1 MSEIESQ
8 TNDYLQFNKKIE
20 DALEDAE
27 NGLKLTMNQIDD
39 LRYACGLPAKQRK
52 SVAGQYLWEMMI
64 DMNKVMAESLKGKQW

>member
-8 TNDYLQFNKKIE
+8 TNDMLQFNKKLD

-27 NGLKLTMNQIDD
+27 NGLTLTLNQIDD

-52 SVAGQYLWEMMI
+52 SVAGQYLWDMMV
-64 DMNKVMAESLKGKQW
+64 DMNKVMAESLKGQK

>member
-27 NGLKLTMNQIDD
+27 NGLKLTMTQIDD

-64 DMNKVMAESLKGKQW
+64 DMNKVMAESLKGKQ

>member
-8 TNDYLQFNKKIE
+8 TNDMLQFNKKLD

-27 NGLKLTMNQIDD
+27 NGLTLTLDQIDD

-52 SVAGQYLWEMMI
+52 SVAGQYLWDMMV
-64 DMNKVMAESLKGKQW
+64 DMNKVMAESLKGQK